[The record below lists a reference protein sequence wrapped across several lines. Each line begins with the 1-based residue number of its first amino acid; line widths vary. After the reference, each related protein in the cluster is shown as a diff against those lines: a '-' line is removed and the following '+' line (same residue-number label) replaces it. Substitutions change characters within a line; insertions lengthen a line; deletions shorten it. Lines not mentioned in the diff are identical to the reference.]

1 MSNFASHGKVSCCMM
16 ENNRLKKL
24 TLDSLALPIG
34 LIEFLPSPSSRLWE
48 EPQLWEIVQRY

>member
-1 MSNFASHGKVSCCMM
+1 M
-16 ENNRLKKL
+16 ENRVKKL

-34 LIEFLPSPSSRLWE
+34 LIEFLPSTSSRLWE